1 MKIIIQKLK
10 TNPIN
15 NNIVETRQCLV
26 STKNIIGFN
35 IQIAITLIVI
45 ALFCSCAT
53 LDMNYQITNPEKAI
67 PLKANV
73 RTAILKKLDWFDFP
87 DETHLDDD
95 IKSIFD
101 ENSEDVINIDIK
113 IDVLG
118 KSQIPQKCE
127 DAYFKLFATITVYD
141 YYKTTKLYDFSNE
154 TTELNQCYISGS
166 DFKEIFIKFMTKIK
180 TVLKEDSFIIIKKND
195 DIKKGDKTEE
205 VKEIETN
212 NTFVE
217 TENKTMKNSFPIM
230 LKFVSKEFKL
240 ENNQNAIFRS
250 GVEES
255 LTENK
260 YSLISEEVQE
270 ETLKEQAIQRNK
282 ECLEESCLV
291 DTGKMLAARG
301 LFIIEVIKSKND
313 YLFKIKYINLETA
326 ETLKTKS
333 LIYTK
338 DIDNAQN
345 LLDFAK
351 ELTKEVLK

>member
-1 MKIIIQKLK
+1 MKITIQKLK
-10 TNPIN
+10 TNTI
-15 NNIVETRQCLV
+15 NNIVKTRHCLV
-26 STKNIIGFN
+26 STKNIIG
-35 IQIAITLIVI
+35 ILIIIAF
-45 ALFCSCAT
+45 FCSCAT
-53 LDMNYQITNPEKAI
+53 VNMNYQIKNPEKTI
-67 PLKANV
+67 PLNATV
-73 RTAILKKLDWFDFP
+73 RTSILKKLDWFAFP
-87 DETHLDDD
+87 DESHLDND

-101 ENSEDVINIDIK
+101 ENSQDTIH
-113 IDVLG
+113 IDVKFDILG

-141 YYKTTKLYDFSNE
+141 YYKTTKLYDFTNE
-154 TTELNQCYISGS
+154 TTELNQCYLSS
-166 DFKEIFIKFMTKIK
+166 NDFKEIVIKFMTKIK
-180 TVLKEDSFIIIKKND
+180 TVLNEDSFIIIKKNN
-195 DIKKGDKTEE
+195 DIKNGIKPEE
-205 VKEIETN
+205 IKEIVEIETDK
-212 NTFVE
+212 TIVE
-217 TENKTMKNSFPIM
+217 TETKQTNNSFPIM
-230 LKFVSKEFKL
+230 LKFVSKDFKL

-260 YSLISEEVQE
+260 YSLISEETQE
-270 ETLKEQAIQRNK
+270 ETLKEQSMQRNK
-282 ECLEESCLV
+282 ECLDESCLV